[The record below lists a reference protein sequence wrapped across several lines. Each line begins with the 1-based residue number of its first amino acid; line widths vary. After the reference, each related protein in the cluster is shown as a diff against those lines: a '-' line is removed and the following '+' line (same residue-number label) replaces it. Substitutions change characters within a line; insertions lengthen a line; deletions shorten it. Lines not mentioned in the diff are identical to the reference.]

1 MSARPTLAR
10 ARAPPSSTSF
20 THPGLYNVIT
30 AKERSNVNITV
41 REKERERKK
50 KKSEEKRKQLRELKK
65 INKK

>member
-50 KKSEEKRKQLRELKK
+50 EEKRREKK
-65 INKK
+65 AAEGVEEEK